1 MKKSIIALSALA
13 LVVSLGACKPKQSTY
28 RQVYEKAKQ
37 REIAQNQ
44 SSNHAPEADE
54 NDIIVSKPAQ
64 SSVQM
69 RREHGMIRVIVASF
83 MSREEAVSSREQ
95 IKERFAPQ
103 FQDAW
108 LLEREAR

>member
-44 SSNHAPEADE
+44 SSNHAPDADE

-64 SSVQM
+64 SSV
-69 RREHGMIRVIVASF
+69 
-83 MSREEAVSSREQ
+83 
-95 IKERFAPQ
+95 
-103 FQDAW
+103 
-108 LLEREAR
+108 